1 MKITGKIKM
10 LLGLCVHRNCFK
22 KADVDIEIPQ
32 CNYKGKL
39 CKKCFKKLKEME
51 IFNIKEY
58 K

>member
-1 MKITGKIKM
+1 MR
-10 LLGLCVHRNCFK
+10 LGLCVHRNCFK